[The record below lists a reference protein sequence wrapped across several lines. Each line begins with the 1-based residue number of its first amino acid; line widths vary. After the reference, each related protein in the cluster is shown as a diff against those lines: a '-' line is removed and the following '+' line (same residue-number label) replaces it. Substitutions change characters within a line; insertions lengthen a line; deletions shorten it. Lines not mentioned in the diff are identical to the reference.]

1 MPLVFDRLPEV
12 NEEGSQ
18 WTDCEL
24 TDAINLVHKN
34 LEKLNSY
41 LSVMV
46 GVAVI
51 NVSLA
56 SISVTRNHHVMKIQ
70 FSFEI
75 YSEISF
81 FHLFITR

>member
-1 MPLVFDRLPEV
+1 MPLVFDRLPEI

-46 GVAVI
+46 GVA
-51 NVSLA
+51 
-56 SISVTRNHHVMKIQ
+56 SILVYRNHHVIIHLNSF
-70 FSFEI
+70 FSFLI
-75 YSEISF
+75 G
-81 FHLFITR
+81 R

>member
-46 GVAVI
+46 GVDV
-51 NVSLA
+51 V
-56 SISVTRNHHVMKIQ
+56 
-70 FSFEI
+70 
-75 YSEISF
+75 Y
-81 FHLFITR
+81 FIVATAM

>member
-1 MPLVFDRLPEV
+1 MPLVFDRLPEI

-46 GVAVI
+46 GVCGC
-51 NVSLA
+51 SLFIFA
-56 SISVTRNHHVMKIQ
+56 CILAYRNHHVVTNILLLN
-70 FSFEI
+70 S
-75 YSEISF
+75 YSVF
-81 FHLFITR
+81 NR